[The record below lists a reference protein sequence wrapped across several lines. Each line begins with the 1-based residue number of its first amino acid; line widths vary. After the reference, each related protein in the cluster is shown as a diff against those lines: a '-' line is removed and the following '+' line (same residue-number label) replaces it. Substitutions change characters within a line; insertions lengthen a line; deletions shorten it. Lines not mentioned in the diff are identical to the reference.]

1 MLSSPEFYDLVITSP
16 ESPRTGEGSMLELAD
31 GRIMFVYTDFRG
43 GEDNARASIVKRL
56 SDDAGATWSEPEVI
70 IADEGREN
78 VMSTSLIRLQ
88 SGEILLAYLR
98 KDSRSECHICLRRS
112 EDEGSTWS
120 EPIVC
125 NARVSYFVI
134 VNDCFLQLS
143 DGRLV
148 LPFEVCEEVWVPNE
162 RIEAGCLYSDD
173 DGHTWQMSNTIYAP
187 KRGAMEAR
195 VVELGDGRLW
205 MLMRTDQGVIYEAYS
220 SDRGESW
227 GEPAPTAIES
237 PQSPFVFTR
246 IPSTGDILLVRNPVA
261 NMTQGTHQG
270 YRTPLSAC
278 ISDDDGL
285 TWKHEKLLEANTAH
299 TYCYLSVCFVDD
311 IAVFSYYVGS
321 PEQPLESLRIA
332 RVPVSWFYE
341 PASGADVSE

>member
-1 MLSSPEFYDLVITSP
+1 MLTSPEFYDLVITSP
-16 ESPRTGEGSMLELAD
+16 ESPRTGEGSMLRLAD

-56 SDDAGATWSEPEVI
+56 SDDAGATWSEPEII

-78 VMSTSLIRLQ
+78 VMSTSLLRLP
-88 SGEILLAYLR
+88 SGTILLAYLR

-112 EDEGSTWS
+112 EDEGLTWS
-120 EPIVC
+120 GPIVC
-125 NARVSYFVI
+125 NSRVSYFVI
-134 VNDCFLQLS
+134 VNDCFVRLR
-143 DGRLV
+143 DGRLI
-148 LPFEVCEEVWVPNE
+148 LPFEVCDEVWVPNE

-173 DGHTWQMSNTIYAP
+173 DGSTWQMSNTIYAP

-195 VVELGDGRLW
+195 VVELAHGRLW
-205 MLMRTDQGVIYEAYS
+205 MLMRTDQGVIYESYS
-220 SDRGESW
+220 NDRGESW

-261 NMTQGTHQG
+261 NMTQGSHQG

-285 TWKHEKLLEANTAH
+285 TWKHEKLLEADTAH
-299 TYCYLSVCFVDD
+299 TYCYLSACFVDD
-311 IAVFSYYVGS
+311 TAVFSYYVGS
-321 PEQPLESLRIA
+321 PERPLESLRIA
-332 RVPVSWFYE
+332 RVPVAWLYE
-341 PASGADVSE
+341 PASDGDV